1 MAKMMEVSTG
11 KLTRLLLNM
20 VLLFK
25 KTEENISMMRRV
37 AEKFFK
43 YSIRNCREE
52 IYNIWN
58 KNLLE
63 WINIRLD
70 TAEQKIGE
78 LEEIAIII
86 QNEAQ
91 RKMIGKTKQKKKTLA
106 TSEKISSGLTYMQL
120 KHQKKRWWKNKT

>member
-1 MAKMMEVSTG
+1 
-11 KLTRLLLNM
+11 
-20 VLLFK
+20 
-25 KTEENISMMRRV
+25 MMRRV

-43 YSIRNCREE
+43 YSIRNCKEK
-52 IYNIWN
+52 YNIWN

-78 LEEIAIII
+78 LEEIAVII

-91 RKMIGKTKQKKKTLA
+91 RKMIGKTK
-106 TSEKISSGLTYMQL
+106 
-120 KHQKKRWWKNKT
+120 H